1 MQIDISTFLNGSVGG
16 FIGCLILKLLLD
28 FNLGQWFIKY
38 FWWIP
43 VRNYIRAKPLQ
54 LSGLWDQQW
63 QAESTSFSAEIDRH
77 SNVVLK
83 QIGTHCYGE
92 FTSKRVKYCIFGR
105 IESGFF
111 IGNWYDAADELGY
124 FGMFELRIIDTRNLA
139 GRWMGHSKKSNE
151 VKHGEWDW
159 EKVE

>member
-1 MQIDISTFLNGSVGG
+1 MGARRQSDAGVGFAVVIVVLLVVG
-16 FIGCLILKLLLD
+16 LI
-28 FNLGQWFIKY
+28 IKY

-43 VRNYIRAKPLQ
+43 VRNYFRTKPLQ

-83 QIGTHCYGE
+83 QIGAHCYGE

-105 IESGFF
+105 IMTEGQAFSRRVCLPFVPR
-111 IGNWYDAADELGY
+111 LG
-124 FGMFELRIIDTRNLA
+124 
-139 GRWMGHSKKSNE
+139 SSSP
-151 VKHGEWDW
+151 
-159 EKVE
+159 